1 MTGEDVADIRD
12 TLAKIVTLI
21 FHPLL
26 MPLYAL
32 CIIFFAPTLMWYLP
46 EKVKKILF
54 VIILTNNVAFPLAM
68 MPFLKFRNLIS
79 SWTMDER
86 SERTLPLLVLSILYS
101 ITSILVFRF
110 QIPVL
115 LKSFAFATSILS
127 LALTVLNFWY
137 KISLH
142 AAGAGALTAVVLIL
156 SVKMHT
162 SLTWYLIT
170 VITFSG
176 LILAGRLRLNMH
188 NPVQVWTGY
197 FTGLLVLLGSMLLF

>member
-1 MTGEDVADIRD
+1 
-12 TLAKIVTLI
+12 
-21 FHPLL
+21 
-26 MPLYAL
+26 
-32 CIIFFAPTLMWYLP
+32 
-46 EKVKKILF
+46 
-54 VIILTNNVAFPLAM
+54 
-68 MPFLKFRNLIS
+68 
-79 SWTMDER
+79 MDER
-86 SERTLPLLVLSILYS
+86 SERTLPLLVMSILYS
-101 ITSILVFRF
+101 ITTILIFRF

-127 LALTVLNFWY
+127 LVLTVLNFWY

-156 SVKMHT
+156 TVKMHA

-197 FTGLLVLLGSMLLF
+197 FTGLFVLTGSMLLF

>member
-1 MTGEDVADIRD
+1 MTGEKATDIRD
-12 TLAKIVTLI
+12 TLAKIVTII

-46 EKVKKILF
+46 VKVKKILF
-54 VIILTNNVAFPLAM
+54 LLVLTNNVAFPLAM

-79 SWTMDER
+79 SWSMEER

-101 ITSILVFRF
+101 ITSILIFRF

-127 LALTVLNFWY
+127 LALTVINFWY

-156 SVKMHT
+156 AVKMNA

-170 VITFSG
+170 VIIFSG
-176 LILAGRLRLNMH
+176 LILAGRLRLNTH
-188 NPVQVWTGY
+188 NPVQVWSGY
-197 FTGLLVLLGSMLLF
+197 FTGLFVLMGSMLLF

>member
-1 MTGEDVADIRD
+1 MTGENAADIQD
-12 TLAKIVTLI
+12 TLSRIVTLM

-32 CIIFFAPTLMWYLP
+32 CIIFFAPTLMFYLP
-46 EKVKKILF
+46 GKVKKILF
-54 VIILTNNVAFPLAM
+54 LVVLINNVAFPLAM
-68 MPFLKFRNLIS
+68 LPFLKFRSLIS

-86 SERTLPLLVLSILYS
+86 SERTLPLLFMSILYS
-101 ITSILVFRF
+101 ITSILMFRF

-127 LALTVLNFWY
+127 LTLTVLNFWY

-156 SVKMHT
+156 TVKMHT
-162 SLTWYLIT
+162 SLTWYLIA
-170 VITFSG
+170 V
-176 LILAGRLRLNMH
+176 LILSGFILSGRLRLNIH

-197 FTGLLVLLGSMLLF
+197 FTGLSVLTASMLLF